1 MSRFVI
7 NKSSLL
13 FIALI
18 LLPISNML
26 SVPTL
31 GYADE
36 ILAIWGILYILLSV
50 KKLNY
55 NRHTKRLTL
64 LICSLFFTGFF
75 SNLYARYVMDA
86 KTILLDFFLLAK
98 PYVVFIG
105 FLLLRQ
111 SYKENILNKLFPLC
125 KITLCVLLICSV
137 VTQFQD
143 IGMTLGIDK
152 VGPLTIHIFGFIW
165 KNGIQTAW
173 LAIICF
179 ACILSRETKREKLRF
194 YTLAYFVTLLTI
206 WGGFVS
212 IMFLSSAA
220 FLYYFKT
227 DRREKLNFWQLG
239 LCAIAGGIF
248 AFGDIT
254 KYLSN
259 SYAPR
264 ALYIKYGIVTANRFF
279 PFGAGIATYGSEM
292 ANRIY
297 SPLYYEY
304 GFNSIWS
311 MSPTSIKDQYSTLYD
326 NYIAM
331 IWGEYGWIGFLLFCI
346 FLVTVFI
353 IINKSSTSGTRKA
366 ITLSMFV
373 TLCVTMLVSATS
385 KSTMGVMTFALIGLL
400 ISNSEEEQENYLI
413 E

>member
-1 MSRFVI
+1 MSKFVI

-13 FIALI
+13 FIILV
-18 LLPISNML
+18 LLPISNMI
-26 SVPTL
+26 SVPVL

-36 ILAIWGILYILLSV
+36 LLAIWGILYILLNI

-55 NRHTKRLTL
+55 SRYIKRLVL
-64 LICSLFFTGFF
+64 LICMLLGIGLF
-75 SNLYARYVMDA
+75 SNWYARYVTDA
-86 KTILLDFFLLAK
+86 KTILLDFFLIAK

-105 FLLLRQ
+105 CLLLKQ
-111 SYKENILNKLFPLC
+111 SYKDNIINKLFPLC
-125 KITLCVLLICSV
+125 KIMLCVLFTCSV
-137 VTQFQD
+137 ITQFQD
-143 IGMTLGIDK
+143 IGMTLESDK

-173 LAIICF
+173 LTIICY
-179 ACILSRETKREKLRF
+179 ACILSCEVKTKKLRF
-194 YTLAYFVTLLTI
+194 YTVAYFVTLLTI

-220 FLYYFKT
+220 FLYYFKN
-227 DRREKLNFWQLG
+227 DKKAKLNFWQLG
-239 LCAIAGGIF
+239 LCAVAGGVF

-254 KYLSN
+254 RYLSN

-279 PFGAGIATYGSEM
+279 PFGAGIGTYGSEM
-292 ANRIY
+292 ANRLY

-311 MSPTSIKDQYSTLYD
+311 MSPTSIENQFTTLYD

-331 IWGEYGWIGFLLFCI
+331 IFGEYGWMGFLIFCI
-346 FLVTVFI
+346 FLVTIFI
-353 IINKSSTSGTRKA
+353 VINKSNTTGNRKA
-366 ITLSMFV
+366 IALSMFI
-373 TLCVTMLVSATS
+373 TLCATMLVSATS

-400 ISNSEEEQENYLI
+400 IKNSKKEPENYSI
-413 E
+413 